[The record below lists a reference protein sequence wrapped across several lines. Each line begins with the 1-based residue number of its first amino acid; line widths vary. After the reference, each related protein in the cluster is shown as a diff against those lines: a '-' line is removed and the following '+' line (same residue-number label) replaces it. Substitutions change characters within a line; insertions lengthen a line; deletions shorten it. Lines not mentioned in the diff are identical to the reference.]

1 MSLKKIKKILDAFV
15 LLSILEINIS
25 FTKVA
30 PKESKTIEVLLVN
43 ALPGSG
49 KSEVRRYLSNLDS
62 KQCLEEFGIGVTV
75 QIDDFP
81 YVHMMRRIS
90 EEEIKRGHKGSFFL
104 SPAFSFRD
112 AKEWGTLMHL
122 INEDYD
128 DLISGK
134 EIKPKSAVKWLFNR
148 IDAARVKVGRKAVL
162 SKLPKKLCKEVMKA
176 VKKDAEKLLKD
187 KVEEIEKA
195 KKLENKTVVIEF
207 SRGGAD
213 SAPMP
218 LPKPY
223 GYKYSLSQL
232 SPQILEKASILY
244 VWVTPEESRRKNE
257 ARVNPNDP
265 GSILNHC
272 VPRSVMYAEYGCD
285 DIDWLLETSNKPNT
299 VCIQTQG
306 KEYNLP
312 LGKFDNRVDRTTF
325 THADKSLWKKEDVD
339 KLHDGLKEAF
349 KNLRSC

>member
-1 MSLKKIKKILDAFV
+1 MNFKRTKKNLNVF
-15 LLSILEINIS
+15 LLLTFLGVNIS
-25 FTKVA
+25 FAKVSEKKTK
-30 PKESKTIEVLLVN
+30 PIEVLLVN

-62 KQCLEEFGIGVTV
+62 KQCLNEFGIATTV
-75 QIDDFP
+75 QVDDFP

-90 EEEIKRGHKGSFFL
+90 EEEIKRGHKGTFFL

-112 AKEWGTLMHL
+112 AKEWGTLIHL
-122 INEDYD
+122 VNEDYD
-128 DLISGK
+128 DLISAK
-134 EIKPKSAVKWLFNR
+134 EIKPKSAVEWLFDR
-148 IDAARVKVGRKAVL
+148 IDAARVKVGRKAAL
-162 SKLPKKLCKEVMKA
+162 SKLPKKLRKEIMES
-176 VKKDAEKLLKD
+176 VKNDAEKLLKD

-218 LPKPY
+218 LPTPY

-285 DIDWLLETSNKPNT
+285 DIDWLLETSNKPST
-299 VCIQTQG
+299 VSLKAHG

-325 THADKSLWKKEDVD
+325 THADESLWKKEDVD
-339 KLHDGLKEAF
+339 KIHDGLKEAF
-349 KNLRSC
+349 ENLRSC